1 MHRLTRCLLLVS
13 LALAGACRTPD
24 AGTPIPP
31 PVPLPAAAQ
40 ASIPEAS
47 LPEESVKPGI
57 NEDFLAA
64 DLDVG
69 KFEQRFETE
78 SREVFA
84 QRAKIAGLLGLRPGL
99 RVADVGA
106 GTGLFV
112 WMFASKVGDTGKV
125 FAVDIAKGFVAHIDE
140 QAAARKVTNVA
151 AVQCSE
157 RSVELP
163 VASVDLVFTCDT
175 YHHFEYPR
183 NTLASIHEALA
194 PGGELVVVDFIRIPG
209 VSREWTL
216 NHVRAG
222 QEVVTAEIE
231 AAGFAKVR
239 DEDSSFLKEN
249 YIMRFRKK

>member
-1 MHRLTRCLLLVS
+1 MDRFTRRLLLVS

-31 PVPLPAAAQ
+31 PVPLPAVAA
-40 ASIPEAS
+40 PS

-84 QRAKIAGLLGLRPGL
+84 HRAKIAGLLGLRPGM

-125 FAVDIAKGFVAHIDE
+125 YAVDIAEGFVHHIGG
-140 QAAARKVTNVA
+140 QAALRKVTNVV
-151 AVQCSE
+151 AVQCKE
-157 RSVELP
+157 KSVELP
-163 VASVDLVFTCDT
+163 AASVDLVFACDT

-183 NTLASIHEALA
+183 NTLASIHAALA

-239 DEDSSFLKEN
+239 DEDASFLKEN
-249 YIMRFRKK
+249 YVMRFRKK